1 MTNKKNIEIDD
12 FIVEELIEKPTKK
25 VDPKA
30 KLIDFANIKVAAI
43 DPRVKKE
50 INDLID
56 SAKSKISRI
65 KSLLK

>member
-12 FIVEELIEKPTKK
+12 FIVEELIEKPIKK

-30 KLIDFANIKVAAI
+30 RLIDFANIKVAAI